1 MNQTP
6 IDKKALIVG
15 CGIAGPVLAMFLQ
28 RAGIDA
34 VVYEGRPEPNDEA
47 GYFLNLAPNGVAVL
61 DTLGIKDEVIGHGT
75 PTTSIV
81 FQNHRGKQLGALPE
95 TTILL
100 KRGLL
105 NKALREAAIQSGVT
119 VEFGKRLSDVKIT
132 PNNAVIARFED
143 GSEAEGDFLI
153 GCDGI
158 HSKARRSIMPDAPEP
173 RYTGIV
179 DSGGFTRAPGVP
191 PSGGVM
197 RMTFGTEGFF
207 GHQVTPSGEVFW
219 FENIQEPTEPDRKQL
234 EAIPND
240 RYRRKLLD
248 THRDDHEPIAT
259 IIRST

>member
-1 MNQTP
+1 
-6 IDKKALIVG
+6 
-15 CGIAGPVLAMFLQ
+15 
-28 RAGIDA
+28 
-34 VVYEGRPEPNDEA
+34 
-47 GYFLNLAPNGVAVL
+47 
-61 DTLGIKDEVIGHGT
+61 
-75 PTTSIV
+75 
-81 FQNHRGKQLGALPE
+81 
-95 TTILL
+95 
-100 KRGLL
+100 
-105 NKALREAAIQSGVT
+105 
-119 VEFGKRLSDVKIT
+119 
-132 PNNAVIARFED
+132 
-143 GSEAEGDFLI
+143 
-153 GCDGI
+153 
-158 HSKARRSIMPDAPEP
+158 MPDAPEP

-207 GHQVTPSGEVFW
+207 GHQVAPSGEVFW